1 MPFIGRQSYR
11 SGSVT
16 RGFDTGRQHGII
28 LSVTI
33 RPMTEADLDQVM
45 ELEKAIFA
53 SPWRRSFF
61 LSDLGRSQ
69 GLAVVAE
76 EDAVILGY
84 AVAWGTEETHLANLA
99 VNECERGK
107 GVGGKLLDE
116 VVAFA
121 QRSKAQS
128 IYLEVRVS
136 NTVAR
141 KFYSERGF
149 VPTYLRKGY
158 YENGEDAVIME
169 REVGGESQPKSE
181 VRC

>member
-1 MPFIGRQSYR
+1 VPSIGRQSIH
-11 SGSVT
+11 SGSAT
-16 RGFDTGRQHGII
+16 RGFDTVRQRGII

-53 SPWRRSFF
+53 NPWRRSFF

-69 GLAVVAE
+69 GLVVVAE

-99 VNECERGK
+99 VSEHERGK
-107 GVGGKLLDE
+107 GVGGRLLDE
-116 VVAFA
+116 VIAFA
-121 QRSKAQS
+121 RRSKAQS
-128 IYLEVRVS
+128 MYLEVRVS

-169 REVGGESQPKSE
+169 REVETQEQG
-181 VRC
+181 

>member
-1 MPFIGRQSYR
+1 MN
-11 SGSVT
+11 
-16 RGFDTGRQHGII
+16 
-28 LSVTI
+28 
-33 RPMTEADLDQVM
+33 EADLDQVM

-61 LSDLGRSQ
+61 LSDINRPQ
-69 GLAVVAE
+69 GLSVVAE
-76 EDAVILGY
+76 EDGVILGY

-99 VNECERGK
+99 VSERERCK
-107 GVGGKLLDE
+107 GIGGKLLDE

-121 QRSKAQS
+121 RRSKANS
-128 IYLEVRVS
+128 LYLEVRVS
-136 NTVAR
+136 NTIAR

-169 REVGGESQPKSE
+169 RDVPQD
-181 VRC
+181 V